1 MPRVTD
7 RLVCL
12 APRSN
17 WMKRNAIS
25 KLAMCMSVCLC
36 AGLAQA
42 QDGQPVKTTKPS
54 TPTPAA
60 AQPKVEK
67 PKAEK
72 PAAPHAAQP
81 AHVDGHAPAAP
92 QGEMPK
98 MSPEDAAMHE
108 AWMKSMT
115 PGPEHAH
122 MAKSAGEWDA
132 VVSWRMAPDAPWT
145 TEKGTETRTVIFNGL
160 YVQSEFHGSMMG
172 SPFTG
177 KMIEGFNNVTRKLE
191 SVWIDSMSSG
201 MMIQTGEMSSDGKTI
216 TMSGT
221 CADPMTSKSKTVKS
235 VITIADDSSHTMKMY
250 DVDAA
255 GKEFESM
262 KIEYTRSVGTKS
274 TKPNVPSPMPGGK

>member
-1 MPRVTD
+1 
-7 RLVCL
+7 
-12 APRSN
+12 
-17 WMKRNAIS
+17 MKRNAIS
-25 KLAMCMSVCLC
+25 KMAMCMSLCLC
-36 AGLAQA
+36 AGLAMG
-42 QDGQPVKTTKPS
+42 QDGQPPAKATKPAM
-54 TPTPAA
+54 PAPNA
-60 AQPKVEK
+60 TQPKVERPKVEK
-67 PKAEK
+67 PAT
-72 PAAPHAAQP
+72 PHAAQP
-81 AHVDGHAPAAP
+81 AHVDGRAPAAMP

-98 MSPEDAAMHE
+98 MSPEEAATHE

-145 TEKGTETRTVIFNGL
+145 TEKGRETRTVIFNGL

-172 SPFTG
+172 TPFTG

-216 TMSGT
+216 TMAGT
-221 CADPMTSKSKTVKS
+221 CADPMTSKSKAVKTI
-235 VITIADDSSHTMKMY
+235 ITIADDSSHTMKMF
-250 DVDAA
+250 DVDAS

-262 KIEYTRSVGTKS
+262 KIEYTRGA
-274 TKPNVPSPMPGGK
+274 KPSDVPNAPSPVPGGK